1 MYEHDLKTAYINYE
15 EAKNLFLLGSANR
28 VALMLKDIDHLDKV
42 APVAKTTVKQTTG
55 GEIRTV
61 AQVNKSLFSALMIE
75 KIAMFLVLGLVIL
88 VAALN
93 IFASLILI
101 TMEKTRDIA
110 VLRSIGATSKGVK
123 RIFLALGSVI
133 GVVGIISG
141 LILGLGTCAYIYWV
155 GISLP
160 SAYYLR
166 ELPVAV
172 QPLDVVLVVVAAMLA
187 GLLATLYPASSAT
200 SKAPSEGLR
209 ND

>member
-1 MYEHDLKTAYINYE
+1 
-15 EAKNLFLLGSANR
+15 
-28 VALMLKDIDHLDKV
+28 
-42 APVAKTTVKQTTG
+42 
-55 GEIRTV
+55 
-61 AQVNKSLFSALMIE
+61 MIE